1 VFLVGLWGGC
11 VCLCLFVRSDLVWGV
26 FVVDECLCKSFVM
39 FMFLAWV
46 VLGFVVG
53 LFCLL

>member
-1 VFLVGLWGGC
+1 M
-11 VCLCLFVRSDLVWGV
+11 CLCLFVRSDLVWGV